1 MTAVGHGTNHEPE
14 APQEPAPPAPAP
26 LEPAPPEPAGE
37 AVPLRWST
45 GSRLLVAAAAV
56 VLLLGAAAVA
66 VIVADPGR
74 RGMTYTGAPDVTR
87 PDGTRP
93 DGTRPDGTRPG
104 DVGRAGGV
112 ADPDAA
118 DGRPG
123 TGAADGR
130 TLTAPV
136 AGRRTGT
143 FVLADGLSSFDLRVA
158 DLGDDLYR
166 ITSPAGSGVV
176 GRPVVSGETVR
187 LDLAD
192 SGERG
197 PGAVRVL
204 LNERVTW
211 RLHLVGGVSRQ
222 VLDLTRA
229 RLLGVELAGGSSRT
243 EILLPAIT
251 EAGTDNGPGT
261 GSAPGT
267 GKGPGSPE
275 GSGILTV
282 RLTGGTSQLDIRLA
296 GETPVR
302 VRVGAG
308 AGSVALDHDHWDGV
322 GAGTVLGTPGWD
334 RAAQRLYLDLVAGA
348 DSVTVSARA
357 R

>member
-1 MTAVGHGTNHEPE
+1 M
-14 APQEPAPPAPAP
+14 
-26 LEPAPPEPAGE
+26 
-37 AVPLRWST
+37 
-45 GSRLLVAAAAV
+45 AAAAV

-74 RGMTYTGAPDVTR
+74 RGMTYTGAPD
-87 PDGTRP
+87 GTRP

-112 ADPDAA
+112 ADPDVA

-123 TGAADGR
+123 AGAADGR

-166 ITSPAGSGVV
+166 ITSPVGSGVV

-211 RLHLVGGVSRQ
+211 RLHIVGGVSRQ

-243 EILLPAIT
+243 EIRLPPIT
-251 EAGTDNGPGT
+251 EANTGNGPGT
-261 GSAPGT
+261 GDAPGT
-267 GKGPGSPE
+267 GNGPGTGIGPGSPE
-275 GSGILTV
+275 GTGILTV